1 MVIILLILITLSL
14 DSVWIL
20 LGENCCWSL
29 LALKGLILI
38 LWITVYYPAVDRAIP
53 RLIKGSLQMYSES
66 Y

>member
-1 MVIILLILITLSL
+1 MVIILLILKTLSL

-20 LGENCCWSL
+20 LGENSCWSL

-38 LWITVYYPAVDRAIP
+38 LWITVYYPAVDSAIP
-53 RLIKGSLQMYSES
+53 RLIKGSLQMHSES